1 VWGLYGRVPTQ
12 RWAAT
17 AYKGIRETT
26 NGITV
31 DMENAPVTPPK
42 PRRLTRSK
50 NISIDEG
57 SGSNKENCPPKLRRR
72 RSSKSLPVAE
82 DEMGLAC
89 RDPEV
94 AMALEKFFA
103 VREMERLAI
112 RRSLTETTLV
122 QREALDAATSAYLI

>member
-57 SGSNKENCPPKLRRR
+57 SDKENRPPLLRRR
-72 RSSKSLPVAE
+72 RTAKSTPGAE
-82 DEMGLAC
+82 DDMGAAC

-94 AMALEKFFA
+94 AIALEKFFA
-103 VREMERLAI
+103 DRLAL
-112 RRSLTETTLV
+112 RRSLEETTLV
-122 QREALDAATSAYLI
+122 QKEAKDAATSAYLI